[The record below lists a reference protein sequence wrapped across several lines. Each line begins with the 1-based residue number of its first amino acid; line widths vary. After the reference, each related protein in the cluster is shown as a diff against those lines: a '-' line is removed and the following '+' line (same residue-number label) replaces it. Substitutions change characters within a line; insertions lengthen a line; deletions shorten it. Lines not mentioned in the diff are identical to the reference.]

1 MRKSKLQMYLAKGS
15 EIARGICSF
24 GVFLVENPK
33 SNRKPEIPRAGE
45 KRGCIER
52 CADDYYRY
60 LQKTSDTNEGI
71 VGPRRHRRD
80 KSRENNDARLALWT
94 NERGLDWCSARL
106 ARNTGR
112 NRNGNLLMRDM
123 YHFSDRRGGRRSSL
137 LNGSSCNLGM
147 LNRLR
152 DPMYR
157 ESGGKSQYSHDTEET
172 LVRLSDPQR
181 RWISNREHGFGLYL
195 FFFFPLPRGF

>member
-1 MRKSKLQMYLAKGS
+1 M
-15 EIARGICSF
+15 
-24 GVFLVENPK
+24 
-33 SNRKPEIPRAGE
+33 
-45 KRGCIER
+45 
-52 CADDYYRY
+52 
-60 LQKTSDTNEGI
+60 
-71 VGPRRHRRD
+71 PRRPIRASRRD
-80 KSRENNDARLALWT
+80 KSREGGGGERDNDARLAALWT

-172 LVRLSDPQR
+172 LVRVSDPQR
-181 RWISNREHGFGLYL
+181 RWISNREHGFGFVLVRSLALALSLPLSLY
-195 FFFFPLPRGF
+195 FFLPRGF

>member
-1 MRKSKLQMYLAKGS
+1 M
-15 EIARGICSF
+15 
-24 GVFLVENPK
+24 
-33 SNRKPEIPRAGE
+33 
-45 KRGCIER
+45 
-52 CADDYYRY
+52 
-60 LQKTSDTNEGI
+60 
-71 VGPRRHRRD
+71 
-80 KSRENNDARLALWT
+80 
-94 NERGLDWCSARL
+94 

-172 LVRLSDPQR
+172 LVRVSDPQR
-181 RWISNREHGFGLYL
+181 RWISNRESTGSGSVLFFSL
-195 FFFFPLPRGF
+195 FFFYFAGFKIRTAKPLSRVHVRARVRRRADDERRKKKSQETISFIIGELSRRVILGPFPQTRSS